1 MKMTIASRS
10 HPYTVEHTD
19 RLAEELQAIIADRQ
33 TALLVDARVLEIY
46 WKSVL
51 RGLPESAVFSI
62 EASEKAKS
70 YEELTP
76 AFAWLLK
83 MGFQRRGHLVVIGGG
98 VVQDIGCFIASV
110 LFRGVEWTLVPTTL
124 LAQCDSCIGS
134 KSSLNVAGYKNQ
146 LGTFYPPHRIFLDT
160 GFLASLSETEILS
173 GLGEA
178 IKLHMIE
185 GEEALERLR
194 GQLSA
199 GRPDE
204 GTLRKIVW
212 NSLLIKKA
220 FIEEDELDRGRR
232 NLLNYGHT
240 FAHAYEAATHYAIPH
255 GIAVTLGVVSAD
267 YFSEA
272 LGWLPE
278 GTTANLLSWLR
289 PYLGGFAPRLKTAQ
303 QGEIIDAMRRDKK
316 NEGGEIT
323 FILTRGPGRMEK
335 RPVAVAQAR
344 DLLADFIPS
353 LS

>member
-1 MKMTIASRS
+1 
-10 HPYTVEHTD
+10 
-19 RLAEELQAIIADRQ
+19 
-33 TALLVDARVLEIY
+33 
-46 WKSVL
+46 L
-51 RGLPESAVFSI
+51 RE
-62 EASEKAKS
+62 
-70 YEELTP
+70 
-76 AFAWLLK
+76 
-83 MGFQRRGHLVVIGGG
+83 
-98 VVQDIGCFIASV
+98 
-110 LFRGVEWTLVPTTL
+110 
-124 LAQCDSCIGS
+124 
-134 KSSLNVAGYKNQ
+134 
-146 LGTFYPPHRIFLDT
+146 
-160 GFLASLSETEILS
+160 
-173 GLGEA
+173 
-178 IKLHMIE
+178 
-185 GEEALERLR
+185 
-194 GQLSA
+194 
-199 GRPDE
+199 
-204 GTLRKIVW
+204 IVW
-212 NSLLIKKA
+212 NSLSIKKA

-255 GIAVTLGVVSAD
+255 GIAVTLGVVSAN

-289 PYLGGFAPRLKTAQ
+289 PYLGGFAPRLKAAQ